1 MAETFGP
8 DGSRDGP
15 AAQDGGNQ
23 GGKLVSVDA
32 PPAGETV
39 TLPVGAATQIELR
52 FDPQAVQVAAR
63 DGDLV
68 LEFPNGGQLA
78 LKGFDEDDG
87 EAPQLLLPDG
97 SAVPGEALLDQLEP
111 LLPAPLETTAG
122 PQQSGPQQSGS
133 GGTSVYQSDLGS
145 LIAGLRTA
153 AAEGGA
159 GGGPEG
165 IGDAGVT
172 TPGFGPAA
180 LGLAPLGDDDD
191 LPELPVQTVST
202 QPAQNQAPQTPAAV
216 FVPPE
221 NPVGPG
227 ADQALFTK
235 KADSVDLNAIDVGG
249 YSDGTQYDAGKGND
263 VVILPQTAREA
274 LEAGFTEGS
283 AFDAGK
289 GNDQVTGGSLADL
302 VDGAQGRDTLLGG
315 AGDDSLF
322 GAQGNDSLDGGA
334 DNDLLNGGSGNDM
347 LVGGEGDDSLT
358 GAGGRDTLEG
368 GDGLDLLIG
377 GSGNDSL
384 LGGGDNDQLLGEN
397 GRDTLDGGL
406 GNDLLNGGG
415 SHDLLLG
422 GIGDDT
428 LTGGSGRDTLDGGL
442 GDDVMTGGNGRDVFT
457 FSLATDQGDDM
468 ILDFKTGNGGDR
480 LELTDLL
487 DENGDNS
494 IDIADLDAGGH
505 TVTGGADSVVITFAQ
520 GGSLTLEGIDGS
532 SVDSFA
538 DLLDI
543 KVNVDIS

>member
-1 MAETFGP
+1 MAETIGQNSGQDSAAAQS
-8 DGSRDGP
+8 DGSQADESMT
-15 AAQDGGNQ
+15 
-23 GGKLVSVDA
+23 LDA

-39 TLPVGAATQIELR
+39 TLPVGTAKQLELQ
-52 FDPQAVQVAAR
+52 FDPKVVQVAAR

-68 LEFPNGGQLA
+68 FEFPNGGQLA
-78 LKGFDEDDG
+78 LKDFDEDDG

-97 SAVPGEALLDQLEP
+97 SAVSGEALLNQLAP
-111 LLPAPLETTAG
+111 LLPPPLETTAG
-122 PQQSGPQQSGS
+122 PQQSGSPQSGG
-133 GGTSVYQSDLGS
+133 GGTSVYQSNLGS
-145 LIAGLRTA
+145 LIDGLRSA
-153 AAEGGA
+153 AAEGGV

-165 IGDAGVT
+165 IGDAGVS
-172 TPGFGPAA
+172 TPGFGP
-180 LGLAPLGDDDD
+180 LALGDDED

-202 QPAQNQAPQTPAAV
+202 QPAQAQAAI

-227 ADQALFTK
+227 ANQALFAK
-235 KADSVDLNAIDVGG
+235 KADSIDLNAIDVGG

-263 VVILPQTAREA
+263 VVILPGTAREA

-283 AFDAGK
+283 AFNAGK

-302 VDGAQGRDTLLGG
+302 VDGAQGNDTLLGG

-334 DNDLLNGGSGNDM
+334 DNDLLNGGSGRD
-347 LVGGEGDDSLT
+347 LLIGGEGDDSLT

-384 LGGGDNDQLLGEN
+384 LGGGDNDQLFGEN

-415 SHDLLLG
+415 SNDLLLG

-442 GDDVMTGGNGRDVFT
+442 GDDVMTGGNGRDVFS
-457 FSLATDQGDDM
+457 FSLATDQGDDV

-480 LELTDLL
+480 LELADLL

-494 IDIADLDAGGH
+494 IDFADLDAGGH
-505 TVTGGADSVVITFAQ
+505 TVAGSADSVVITFAQ
-520 GGSLTLEGIDGS
+520 GGNVTLEGIDGS
-532 SVDSFA
+532 GVDSFA